1 MHSRIF
7 GIVTKKHYDNYVKKE
22 DEMEMPLWQFEESL
36 PDGMD
41 YVDDDT
47 DLNED
52 YEWLIEYLCKRSEK
66 LEYNVDTHEI
76 KFLKG
81 FKEEYF
87 KESWDKIKGLIEA
100 PNAFNEFCNNT
111 MLSFKIGDAA
121 NERYSFYQCDE
132 EGDYE
137 TFDDFIRQ
145 IKLNQT
151 YVVFGS
157 LDYHS

>member
-7 GIVTKKHYDNYVKKE
+7 GIITKREYDEYIKE
-22 DEMEMPLWQFEESL
+22 EGEMKMPLWQFEQSL

-52 YEWLIEYLCKRSEK
+52 FEWLITYLRKKSEK
-66 LEYNVDTHEI
+66 FEYNVDTHEI

-87 KESWDKIKGLIEA
+87 KERWDEIKKLIEA
-100 PNAFNEFCNNT
+100 PNAFNEFCNDT

-121 NERYSFYQCDE
+121 NEHYGFYQCDE
-132 EGDYE
+132 EGCYE
-137 TFDDFIRQ
+137 TFDDFIRWIDLDQ
-145 IKLNQT
+145 I